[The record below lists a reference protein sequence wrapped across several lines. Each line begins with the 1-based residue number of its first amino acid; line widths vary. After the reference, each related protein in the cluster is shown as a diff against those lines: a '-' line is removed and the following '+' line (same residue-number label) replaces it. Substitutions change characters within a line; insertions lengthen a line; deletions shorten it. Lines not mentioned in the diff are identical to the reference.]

1 MGGVHV
7 EMGQRGFEATAI
19 ARLRVPFT
27 HVDTP
32 PVCVLT
38 WFCVLRLEALHE
50 AREILQCEDR
60 VRLSGR
66 LLPGLNDGHAERV

>member
-1 MGGVHV
+1 MC
-7 EMGQRGFEATAI
+7 QRGFEATAI

-32 PVCVLT
+32 RCVLI

-60 VRLSGR
+60 VRLAGR
-66 LLPGLNDGHAERV
+66 LLPGLDDRHAERG